1 MSKNLKLKNDEV
13 NPVVLFMYNVFL
25 DFLFRLTKKCYSYP
39 VVYTDGFISRL
50 IEDKKERVP
59 FGIVVNNEIIILEE
73 PEGKMNALQAEEYVE
88 KRFFAGK
95 DATLPSFN
103 TLSIIKKNVHKIN
116 ALMRQLGG
124 KEFRG
129 GWYRS
134 SSKLDR
140 GYSLKKP
147 SPNLLVGKN
156 ILMQHMNT
164 NHGVLMPFCEDDD
177 LTFIR
182 ASFVL

>member
-13 NPVVLFMYNVFL
+13 NPVVLFMYNAIL
-25 DFLFRLTKKCYSYP
+25 DFWFRLVEKCYCYP

-50 IEDKKERVP
+50 IKDSKERVP
-59 FGIVVNNEIIILEE
+59 FGIVVNGEIIILEE
-73 PEGKMNALQAEEYVE
+73 PDSKLTAQQAEDYVE

-95 DATLPSFN
+95 DATLPSFG
-103 TLSIIKKNVHKIN
+103 TLSVIKKNIHKIN
-116 ALMRQLGG
+116 KLMKELGG
-124 KEFRG
+124 KEFKG

-134 SSKLDR
+134 SSKLER

-156 ILMQHMNT
+156 ILMLHMNSDYGM
-164 NHGVLMPFCEDDD
+164 HVPFCEDDD